1 MTVIKGF
8 LMAWLLSIG
17 IASAG
22 EPELNAQQV
31 LMKMNHAMEVL
42 NYQGTVAFLKNGKLE
57 PMKYVHAAAKGV
69 QQERLT
75 SLNSPLREIIRD
87 AGKVSCLFK
96 ERQQMI
102 VDHRPFE
109 RSFLVDVPKNLDEMG
124 DIYQFEIVGEE
135 NVAMLPSYVVAIQP
149 KDNARYPRKIW
160 IEKQQ
165 FLPLKAVVYDYSGV
179 PLEQVVFTGIEVKDA
194 LPFVDVKLL
203 DTAHPAQHIHQ
214 LQSQLSGQAAFVV
227 SELPKGFREVFFT
240 RKPMRNAE
248 QPVDHLL
255 LSDGF
260 TSISVYME
268 NNNGAV
274 MQSGLQSAGA
284 VNSYSRTINNYQ
296 LTVMGEVPAETVKS
310 IAEGVKLRDLKD

>member
-1 MTVIKGF
+1 MTVVKHF
-8 LMAWLLSIG
+8 FVALFLSIG
-17 IASAG
+17 MASAG
-22 EPELNAQQV
+22 DPGLNARQV
-31 LMKMNHAMEVL
+31 LVKMNHAMEVL

-57 PMKYVHAAAKGV
+57 PMKYVHAAEKGI
-69 QQERLT
+69 QQERLL

-96 ERQQMI
+96 ETQQTI

-124 DIYQFEIVGEE
+124 AIYQFEMVGEE

-165 FLPLKAVVYDYSGV
+165 FLPLKVVVYDNSGV
-179 PLEQVVFTGIEVKDA
+179 PLEQVVFTEIEVKNA
-194 LPFVDVKLL
+194 LPFVDVKFL
-203 DTAHPAQHIHQ
+203 DAAHPAQHIHQ
-214 LQSQLSGQAAFVV
+214 LQPQSSGQAAFVV
-227 SELPKGFREVFFT
+227 TELPKGFREVFFT
-240 RKPMRNAE
+240 RKPMHNAE

-260 TSISVYME
+260 TSVSIYME
-268 NNNGAV
+268 NKNAA
-274 MQSGLQSAGA
+274 MQSGLQSVGA

-296 LTVMGEVPAETVKS
+296 LTVMGEVPAETVKF
-310 IAEGVKLRDLKD
+310 IAEGIKLRDSKD

>member
-1 MTVIKGF
+1 MTVVNRLFVI
-8 LMAWLLSIG
+8 LLLSIG
-17 IASAG
+17 SVSAR
-22 EPELNAQQV
+22 EPGLNAQQILV
-31 LMKMNHAMEVL
+31 KMNHAMEVL
-42 NYQGTVAFLKNGKLE
+42 NYQGTVAFLKNDKLE
-57 PMKYVHAAAKGV
+57 PMKYVHAAEKGV
-69 QQERLT
+69 QQERLM

-96 ERQQMI
+96 ETQQMI

-109 RSFLVDVPKNLDEMG
+109 RSFLVEVPKNLDEMEA
-124 DIYQFEIVGEE
+124 IYQFDIVGEE

-149 KDNARYPRKIW
+149 KDHARYPRKIW

-165 FLPLKAVVYDYSGV
+165 FLPLKVVVYDNSGV
-179 PLEQVVFTGIEVKDA
+179 PLEQVVFTEIEVKDA
-194 LPFVDVKLL
+194 LPFVDVKFS
-203 DTAHPAQHIHQ
+203 DAIHPPQHIHQ
-214 LQSQLSGQAAFVV
+214 LLPQSSDQAAFVV

-240 RKPMRNAE
+240 RKPMHNAG

-260 TSISVYME
+260 TSVSIYME
-268 NNNGAV
+268 NNSAAMESGI
-274 MQSGLQSAGA
+274 QSVGA

-310 IAEGVKLRDLKD
+310 IAEGIKLRGLKD

>member
-1 MTVIKGF
+1 MTVVKRF
-8 LMAWLLSIG
+8 FVVLLLSIG
-17 IASAG
+17 IVSAK

-31 LMKMNHAMEVL
+31 LVKMNHAMEVL

-57 PMKYVHAAAKGV
+57 PMKYVHAAEKGV
-69 QQERLT
+69 QQERLL

-96 ERQQMI
+96 ETQQTI

-165 FLPLKAVVYDYSGV
+165 FLPLKVVVYDNSGV
-179 PLEQVVFTGIEVKDA
+179 PLEQVVFTEIEVKDA
-194 LPFVDVKLL
+194 LPFVDIKFS
-203 DTAHPAQHIHQ
+203 DAAHSAQHIHQ
-214 LQSQLSGQAAFVV
+214 LQPQSSDQAAFVV
-227 SELPKGFREVFFT
+227 TELPKGFREVFFT
-240 RKPMRNAE
+240 RKPMHNAE

-260 TSISVYME
+260 TSVSIYME
-268 NNNGAV
+268 NKSAA
-274 MQSGLQSAGA
+274 MQSGLQSVGA

-296 LTVMGEVPAETVKS
+296 LTVMGEVPAETVKF
-310 IAEGVKLRDLKD
+310 IAEGIKLRDLKD

>member
-1 MTVIKGF
+1 MTVVKF
-8 LMAWLLSIG
+8 FFVVLLLSIK
-17 IASAG
+17 IASAR

-31 LMKMNHAMEVL
+31 LEKMNHAMEVL

-69 QQERLT
+69 QQERLL

-96 ERQQMI
+96 ESQQSI

-109 RSFLVDVPKNLDEMG
+109 RSFLVDVPHNLDEVG
-124 DIYQFEIVGEE
+124 AIYQFEVVGEE

-149 KDNARYPRKIW
+149 KDNARYSRKIW
-160 IEKQQ
+160 IEKKQ
-165 FLPLKAVVYDYSGV
+165 FLPLKIVLYDNQGV
-179 PLEQVVFTGIEVKDA
+179 PLEQVVFTEIEVKDS
-194 LPFVDVKLL
+194 LPFIDVKFL
-203 DTAHPAQHIHQ
+203 DSIHPAKHIHQ
-214 LQSQLSGQAAFVV
+214 LQSQSSDQAAFIVT
-227 SELPKGFREVFFT
+227 ELPKGFREVFFT
-240 RKPMRNAE
+240 RKPMHNAE

-260 TSISVYME
+260 TSVSIYME
-268 NNNGAV
+268 SKSAA
-274 MQSGLQSAGA
+274 MQSGLQSVGA

-296 LTVMGEVPAETVKS
+296 LTVMGEAPAETVKF
-310 IAEGVKLRDLKD
+310 IAEGIKLRDLKD